1 MVRDE
6 LLWSLMERQSNAS
19 STEVERAYQRY
30 CHLLELW
37 SRENGIKTQKL
48 QYFLLTTALL
58 IIGYA
63 LTPDKS
69 EGRTLICPAGVALSL
84 IWTLSLGRTMRFQKK
99 WQALLN
105 ELSAEYSAD
114 SRFQILKTDP
124 AENNLS
130 VIVRLA
136 GAVSSKYY
144 LIGAPLAGIVFW
156 VWLFSGL

>member
-1 MVRDE
+1 MAE
-6 LLWSLMERQSNAS
+6 LSDMQDDH
-19 STEVERAYQRY
+19 AYQRY

-99 WQALLN
+99 WQALLADV
-105 ELSAEYSAD
+105 SAEYSAD
-114 SRFQILKTDP
+114 SRFQVLNADP
-124 AENNLS
+124 AESNLPTL
-130 VIVRLA
+130 VRIT

-144 LIGAPLAGIVFW
+144 LIGAPLAGVVFW